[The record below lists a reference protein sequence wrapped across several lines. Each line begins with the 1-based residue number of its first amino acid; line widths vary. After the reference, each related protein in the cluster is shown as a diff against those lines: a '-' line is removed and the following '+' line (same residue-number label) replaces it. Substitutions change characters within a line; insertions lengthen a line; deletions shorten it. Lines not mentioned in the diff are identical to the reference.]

1 MGLTN
6 LFNAGYVNEEVLG
19 IGIESEIYRS
29 LTFLLLFNIFNVVI
43 NLPFS
48 IYGTFVLEE
57 RHGFN
62 QQTVA
67 FYIKDQI
74 KSFVVGQLI
83 MLPLVAAI
91 IKIIYWG
98 GPYFFIYLWFFVT
111 VFTLFMLIV
120 YPEFIAPLFDK
131 YTPLPEGQLRSV
143 YCILGN

>member
-1 MGLTN
+1 M
-6 LFNAGYVNEEVLG
+6 G

-111 VFTLFMLIV
+111 VFT
-120 YPEFIAPLFDK
+120 PFDSLEV
-131 YTPLPEGQLRSV
+131 TFLL
-143 YCILGN
+143 NFN